1 MFRYLGNRWSLRWF
15 VSSFFSVQ
23 LPCLHYPAPQ
33 TLVSSATSA
42 FDPSAQW
49 YCLALLGSTS
59 LHCNLEIFTGA
70 EIQGNDGTS
79 FVYFLSQGLEF
90 SAAFL
95 TKIWKY
101 CFIYFV
107 SFIIIYYG
115 KSSLV
120 PANLLNLKLDIFSPW
135 TWYLY
140 LNILG
145 EGKREGQNKVGIE
158 RYEWHKWPHL
168 QSRDRDT
175 GIENT
180 TREAPRTLQW
190 VSVPFYR
197 GSSGLRDGAQVSW
210 IAGRFSIICATSE
223 GQIYGYQGGKG
234 VGLGDGDWRA
244 YTAGI
249 RRE

>member
-15 VSSFFSVQ
+15 VSSFFLCSFLVYTISSTN
-23 LPCLHYPAPQ
+23 LSFFGSFSLDPQ
-33 TLVSSATSA
+33 
-42 FDPSAQW
+42 PSGI
-49 YCLALLGSTS
+49 ALLCWAPPPCIVIS
-59 LHCNLEIFTGA
+59 EIFTGA

-145 EGKREGQNKVGIE
+145 EGKR
-158 RYEWHKWPHL
+158 
-168 QSRDRDT
+168 
-175 GIENT
+175 
-180 TREAPRTLQW
+180 
-190 VSVPFYR
+190 
-197 GSSGLRDGAQVSW
+197 GA
-210 IAGRFSIICATSE
+210 
-223 GQIYGYQGGKG
+223 K
-234 VGLGDGDWRA
+234 
-244 YTAGI
+244 
-249 RRE
+249 